1 MKKYLIT
8 GGGFANKG
16 AESMLYTLISELRAH
31 GDCDITVHVVHGFEF
46 ANHCI
51 PGIKFIPFSF
61 KEREQILNPFVH
73 LCNRVKLRL
82 CKIFGLH
89 CKNKLRLYR
98 AIKNADIV
106 IDISGYSLSSQWDY
120 TASHHIPHTIEI
132 AKKYG
137 KQVILLPQ
145 SFGPF
150 DFTKKH
156 KLSKKYLKNILGYA
170 DVIFCREEDGFE
182 HMRNLGLTNIYKSSD
197 IVIQS
202 TKSSDIVLTNSNNVN
217 IPEIIPNSVLIV
229 PNMRVIERTDKNK
242 MMQLYSNTIETLL
255 EHGKHV
261 YLTYYD
267 LGDIAI
273 CNEIKSMFAD
283 ESRVIFLQEN
293 LDCMNFNKILPNFD
307 FIISSRFHSIVH
319 AYRHG
324 IPAVVIGWAIKYS
337 ELLESVNQ
345 QAMLYDG
352 RYDINID
359 DFLSTVKHLL
369 VNRTKESDKINACV
383 HTIQQNSCFNKMWE
397 IIEK

>member
-1 MKKYLIT
+1 MTKYLIT

-16 AESMLYTLISELRAH
+16 AESMLYTLITELRAH
-31 GDCDITVHVVHGFEF
+31 GDCEITVQVVHGFEF
-46 ANHCI
+46 ANNCI
-51 PGIKFIPFSF
+51 PGIDFIPFSF

-120 TASHHIPHTIEI
+120 VSAHHIPHTIEM
-132 AKKYG
+132 AKKYN

-150 DFTKKH
+150 DFTKKY
-156 KLSKKYLKNILGYA
+156 KLDKKYLRNILGYA
-170 DVIFCREEDGFE
+170 DAIFCREQDGFA
-182 HMRNLGLTNIYKSSD
+182 HMQNLGLNNIHKSCD

-202 TKSSDIVLTNSNNVN
+202 TKEHDIVLTNSEKIAVPQ
-217 IPEIIPNSVLIV
+217 ILSHSVLVV
-229 PNMRVIERTDKNK
+229 PNMRVMERADKGK
-242 MMQLYSNTIETLL
+242 MLALYQQTIQTLL
-255 EHGKHV
+255 ASGKNV

-267 LGDIAI
+267 LGDISI
-273 CNEIKSMFAD
+273 CDEIKSLFAD
-283 ESRVIFLQEN
+283 DTRVTFLRDN
-293 LDCMNFNKILPNFD
+293 LDCINFNKILPAFD

-324 IPAVVIGWAIKYS
+324 IPALVIGWAIKYS

-345 QAMLYDG
+345 QKMLYDG
-352 RYDINID
+352 RTEIVVS
-359 DFLSTVKHLL
+359 DFLESIGYLL
-369 VNRTKESDKINACV
+369 ENRDKESAIICDCV
-383 HTIQQNSCFNKMWE
+383 KKLQENNCFDKMW
-397 IIEK
+397 KVLKQ